1 MSTAK
6 RYSNL
11 DLVDRVD
18 GFPNAAT
25 HPVAFAERTA
35 EFARFTYLSHTIG
48 YIIPRVRAALED
60 VALSG
65 DWWEITPGAVSVKGG
80 TVEERTANIS
90 ETLKRWREAK
100 RFDVLSGWRNE
111 MYTIYA
117 PQGKPCFH
125 MERSATP
132 LFGVLTYGSHM
143 TVYVPASAT
152 RPLRIWVPRRA
163 AGKSTYPSMLDNT
176 VAGGMGDGQ
185 TPLGC
190 IIKEAGEEASLEE
203 SYVSANVRSAGFVSY
218 FYVREPDA
226 GGESGL
232 LQPEI
237 EYVYDMAVG
246 EPDGEGPVPVPC
258 DGEVAEH
265 MLLTVEEVKEQLA
278 RGRFKPNCA
287 AVMLDFF
294 IRHGI
299 LDAENEPD
307 FVEIYTR
314 LHRRMEFPT
323 R

>member
-1 MSTAK
+1 M

-11 DLVDRVD
+11 ELVDRVD
-18 GFPNAAT
+18 AFPNAAT
-25 HPVAFAERTA
+25 HPIAFAERTA
-35 EFARFTYLSHTIG
+35 DYARFTYLSHTIG
-48 YIIPRVRAALED
+48 YIIPLVRAALD
-60 VALSG
+60 DRALSG
-65 DWWEITPGAVSVKGG
+65 DWWELTPNTVSLKGD
-80 TVEERTANIS
+80 TVEERTANMA
-90 ETLKRWREAK
+90 ETTKRWREAK
-100 RFDVLSGWRNE
+100 RFDILSGWRNE
-111 MYTIYA
+111 QYTVYA

-143 TVYVPASAT
+143 TVYVPASPT

-176 VAGGMGDGQ
+176 VAGGMGDGA
-185 TPLGC
+185 TPLAT
-190 IIKEAGEEASLEE
+190 IIKEAGEEASLPAA
-203 SYVSANVRSAGFVSY
+203 YVAENVRAAGFVSY
-218 FYVREPDA
+218 FYVRGAEA
-226 GGESGL
+226 GGEAGL

-246 EPDGEGPVPVPC
+246 EPDAEGPVPVPC

-265 MLLTVEEVKEQLA
+265 MLLTVPEVREQLA
-278 RGRFKPNCA
+278 LGNFKPNCA

-294 IRHGI
+294 VRHGF

-307 FVEIYTR
+307 IVEIYTR
-314 LHRRMEFPT
+314 LHRRLEFPT